1 MHNFHSQFIKNNPDN
16 KAYMLLTN
24 SDSLMYKIEAENVY
38 KVSYK
43 DKELLN
49 FSNYPKDLK
58 YYRNATNLIV
68 GKMKDEKCGSVPIKS
83 CAGLKS
89 ETSLHNRRQS

>member
-1 MHNFHSQFIKNNPDN
+1 MHNFHSQFIKNNPDD

-68 GKMKDEKCGSVPIKS
+68 GKMKDEKCGSVPIKF